1 MSLSLLPL
9 SYCTN
14 VHPGRSVA
22 EVEAGLDRYTVA
34 VKERFGRPLAAG
46 LWLAKPVI
54 DELFSTPD
62 GVRKFAEGLK
72 ARGLTCHTLN
82 AFPFG
87 DFHSARVK
95 ENVYLPDWSTPE
107 RLDYTQRCAEAL
119 SVFLPHAVEGSISTL
134 PLGFK
139 GFRHADDFLDSAAL
153 NIVQAAR
160 QLAGL
165 RDRTGKLIRL
175 AIEPEPLCLL
185 ETTPEA
191 IDFFRRL
198 RHHAK
203 KSGLVGEVQTHI
215 GLCYD
220 VCHQAVEY
228 EDIETSISD
237 LDEAGI
243 RLNKVHISCALQ
255 IDNPA
260 QNAAGLAAL
269 RHYVEPRYLHQT
281 TARVSAGE
289 VVREVDLSEAFI
301 TDSGPAFADAPS
313 WRIHFHVPV
322 DAHRLGPL
330 STTRP
335 ELIKA
340 LTAVAELDYA
350 PHLEVETY
358 TWDVLPGAGPGDLV
372 EGLTRE
378 LMSTTKLIEE
388 IRGR

>member
-1 MSLSLLPL
+1 MSLSFLPL

-34 VKERFGRPLAAG
+34 IKQRLGQPLAAG
-46 LWLAKPVI
+46 LWLAKSVI
-54 DELFSTPD
+54 DELLASPD
-62 GVRKFAEGLK
+62 GIRKFAEGLK
-72 ARGLTCHTLN
+72 RRGLTCHTLN

-95 ENVYLPDWSTPE
+95 ENVYLPDWTTAE
-107 RLDYTQRCAEAL
+107 RLDYTRRCAQVLAEIM
-119 SVFLPHAVEGSISTL
+119 PDDVEGSISTL

-139 GFRHADDFLDSAAL
+139 GFQHPPDFLDSSAL
-153 NIVQAAR
+153 QLVKAAR
-160 QLAGL
+160 FLHEL
-165 RDRTGKLIRL
+165 HDRTGKLIRL
-175 AIEPEPLCLL
+175 AVEPEPLCVL
-185 ETTPEA
+185 ETTAEA

-198 RHHAK
+198 GHHARMSDAAEQVK
-203 KSGLVGEVQTHI
+203 THI

-220 VCHQAVEY
+220 VCHQAVEF
-228 EDIETSISD
+228 EDVEQSIAD
-237 LDEAGI
+237 LDAAGI

-255 IDNPA
+255 IDNPMH
-260 QNAAGLAAL
+260 NPAGRDAL
-269 RHYVEPRYLHQT
+269 RRYVEPRYLHQT
-281 TARVSAGE
+281 TACIGNGE

-301 TDSGPAFADAPS
+301 SNPGPVFSDAPA

-322 DAHRLGPL
+322 DAHRLGAL
-330 STTRP
+330 STTRG

-340 LTAVAELDYA
+340 LTAIAELDYA

-372 EGLTRE
+372 EGLTGE
-378 LMSTTKLIEE
+378 LMSTMKLLEE
-388 IRGR
+388 IRQI